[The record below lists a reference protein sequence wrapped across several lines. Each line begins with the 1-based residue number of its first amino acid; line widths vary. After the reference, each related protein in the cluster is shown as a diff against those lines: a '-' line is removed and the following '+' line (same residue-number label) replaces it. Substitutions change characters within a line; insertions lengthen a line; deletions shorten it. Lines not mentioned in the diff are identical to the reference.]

1 MQRVKKP
8 QLKRDQAPKHTMTM
22 TIVENGGSGLKN
34 TTQVAQIHTPHTI
47 CSTLALRMSVPRIE
61 AAALQ
66 CNKLHH

>member
-34 TTQVAQIHTPHTI
+34 TTQVAQIHTCEQKPLLPPNQNK
-47 CSTLALRMSVPRIE
+47 STMTNV
-61 AAALQ
+61 
-66 CNKLHH
+66 